1 MSKIKNYIPKNC
13 VLAGVDIITV
23 ITENKQ
29 NAGNLGKSSIAN
41 GVIQLQSLDYGI
53 EISNTQMQNTYFH
66 ELVHQM
72 LNSIGELEL
81 SENEKFVQNMGNM
94 IFEFLRTADWI
105 RLEEF
110 KHNKFSDADSNAPFI
125 KEGIAEIK

>member
-1 MSKIKNYIPKNC
+1 
-13 VLAGVDIITV
+13 
-23 ITENKQ
+23 
-29 NAGNLGKSSIAN
+29 
-41 GVIQLQSLDYGI
+41 
-53 EISNTQMQNTYFH
+53 MQNTYFH

-72 LNSIGELEL
+72 LSSIGELEL
-81 SENEKFVQNMGNM
+81 SENKKFVQNMGNM

-125 KEGIAEIK
+125 QEGIAEIR

>member
-1 MSKIKNYIPKNC
+1 
-13 VLAGVDIITV
+13 
-23 ITENKQ
+23 
-29 NAGNLGKSSIAN
+29 
-41 GVIQLQSLDYGI
+41 
-53 EISNTQMQNTYFH
+53 MQNTYFH

-72 LNSIGELEL
+72 LSSIGELEL
-81 SENEKFVQNMGNM
+81 NENEKFVQNMGNM

-110 KHNKFSDADSNAPFI
+110 KYNKFFDADSNAPFI